1 MGNLFNSLNIGLSS
15 LKTQKTGMDT
25 TGHNIS
31 NANNDKYSRQRVNQS
46 AKRPHAAPSKSGPHG
61 AGQIGSGVEAKDIE
75 RLQDD
80 FINSQI
86 QEESQTSGYWAQMSE
101 GLERIEE
108 TVAEPSDTS
117 LSNALDQFWDS
128 LQDLSNNPE
137 DSAARSTV
145 RERADVV
152 VENFHNLNDQLTDY
166 QKSLNEDLGS
176 EVSNINSLGRR
187 IADLN
192 KEIVS
197 VKGSGQ
203 SPNDLMDKRDD
214 LFDKLNEKVNVQKQ
228 VDERGNMQI
237 SIGGRNFV
245 HGEDVKKLDLESES
259 EGDRLKNN
267 IIFADSGKE
276 ADIRN
281 GELAGLL
288 DVRDVEIE
296 DSLAELDQMA
306 GSFAKR
312 FNEVHKQ
319 GYDLQGKQG
328 EDFFS
333 LGSDDQSPAE
343 QIEVS
348 DNIKDDINRIAAGRF
363 SGEYSDNSDV
373 ATVNIDDPS
382 KLSDGDYIEVENVD
396 NDTVGYTVY
405 DKDGN
410 VQQDS
415 DGNDL
420 EDIEVDVGDTEDL
433 TKELGIE
440 LEIHDVNETDSD
452 KTTIEFAAN
461 PGNGENA
468 LALSETINKDELE
481 GLEGSSFE
489 DYYSSFVSS
498 LGVDAQRADKMVDNQ
513 DSLRKQL
520 EKRKES
526 VSGVNLDEEMSN
538 LIKYQQAYHA
548 ASKVISRT
556 DEMLSVLMQT

>member
-46 AKRPHAAPSKSGPHG
+46 AKRPHAAPSISGPNG
-61 AGQIGSGVEAKDIE
+61 PGQIGSGVEAEDIE

-145 RERADVV
+145 RERADIV

-166 QKSLNEDLGS
+166 QKSLNEDLDS

-192 KEIVS
+192 KEIVG

-203 SPNDLMDKRDD
+203 SPNDLMDERDD

-281 GELAGLL
+281 
-288 DVRDVEIE
+288 
-296 DSLAELDQMA
+296 
-306 GSFAKR
+306 
-312 FNEVHKQ
+312 
-319 GYDLQGKQG
+319 
-328 EDFFS
+328 
-333 LGSDDQSPAE
+333 
-343 QIEVS
+343 
-348 DNIKDDINRIAAGRF
+348 
-363 SGEYSDNSDV
+363 
-373 ATVNIDDPS
+373 
-382 KLSDGDYIEVENVD
+382 
-396 NDTVGYTVY
+396 
-405 DKDGN
+405 
-410 VQQDS
+410 
-415 DGNDL
+415 
-420 EDIEVDVGDTEDL
+420 
-433 TKELGIE
+433 
-440 LEIHDVNETDSD
+440 
-452 KTTIEFAAN
+452 
-461 PGNGENA
+461 
-468 LALSETINKDELE
+468 
-481 GLEGSSFE
+481 
-489 DYYSSFVSS
+489 
-498 LGVDAQRADKMVDNQ
+498 
-513 DSLRKQL
+513 
-520 EKRKES
+520 
-526 VSGVNLDEEMSN
+526 
-538 LIKYQQAYHA
+538 
-548 ASKVISRT
+548 
-556 DEMLSVLMQT
+556 